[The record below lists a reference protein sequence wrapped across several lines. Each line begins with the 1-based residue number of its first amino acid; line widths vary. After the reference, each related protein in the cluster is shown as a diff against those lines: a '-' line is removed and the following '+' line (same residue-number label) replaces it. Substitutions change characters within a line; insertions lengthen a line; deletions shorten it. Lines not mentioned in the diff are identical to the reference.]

1 MGKNKE
7 KEPITPESVL
17 AAVKEMLAVSSEEF
31 DRRLKKSQE
40 EHAKRNEEFEQI
52 RKKSQEE
59 HAKRNEEFEQI
70 RKKSQEEQAKRS
82 AELDLQLKQ
91 LTQQVSGISKSNG
104 LFAEDFFLSSFK
116 RDDLNFFGE
125 QFDKV
130 IRGKGTIVQDE
141 YDFVLINGKTTGIV
155 EVKYRAR
162 NDDIEQALKKVD
174 TFRINFPEYR
184 HHKIYLAIAAL
195 SIDERLERECLKQGI
210 AVIKEVGDKI
220 VVYDKNLKAF

>member
-40 EHAKRNEEFEQI
+40 EQD
-52 RKKSQEE
+52 
-59 HAKRNEEFEQI
+59 
-70 RKKSQEEQAKRS
+70 KRS

-104 LFAEDFFLSSFK
+104 LFAEDFSLSSFK

-141 YDFVLINGKTTGIV
+141 YDFVLINDKTTAII
-155 EVKYRAR
+155 EVTYKAR

>member
-7 KEPITPESVL
+7 KEPITPESVV

-31 DRRLKKSQE
+31 DRRL
-40 EHAKRNEEFEQI
+40 
-52 RKKSQEE
+52 
-59 HAKRNEEFEQI
+59 
-70 RKKSQEEQAKRS
+70 KKSQEEQAKRS

-104 LFAEDFFLSSFK
+104 LFAEDFSLSSFK

-141 YDFVLINGKTTGIV
+141 YDFVLINDKTTAII
-155 EVKYRAR
+155 EVTYKAR

-220 VVYDKNLKAF
+220 VVYDKNLKVF